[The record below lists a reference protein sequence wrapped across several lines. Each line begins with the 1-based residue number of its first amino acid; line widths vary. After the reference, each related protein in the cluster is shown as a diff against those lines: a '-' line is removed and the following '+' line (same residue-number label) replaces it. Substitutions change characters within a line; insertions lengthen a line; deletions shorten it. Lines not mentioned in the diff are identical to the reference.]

1 MLLPMQNKLLIQCLP
16 IAHGWYMQKQ
26 DTKKALFSSPS
37 QVTGQVTLK
46 AHLPFYVEIGPRSDT
61 QGAVID

>member
-1 MLLPMQNKLLIQCLP
+1 
-16 IAHGWYMQKQ
+16 MQKQ
-26 DTKKALFSSPS
+26 DTKKALSSSPS

-46 AHLPFYVEIGPRSDT
+46 AHLTFHVEIGPRSDT

>member
-1 MLLPMQNKLLIQCLP
+1 
-16 IAHGWYMQKQ
+16 MQKQ

-37 QVTGQVTLK
+37 HVTGQVTLK
-46 AHLPFYVEIGPRSDT
+46 AHLPFYVEIQPRSDT